1 MSDGGKA
8 ENKIGKESPITRPGE
23 DNFGRAISKI
33 AVAQICENVG
43 FESFNE
49 SALDSLADLAIRYL
63 LDLGKTAKFY
73 SNLAGR
79 TECNVFDIIQGLEDL
94 GMSTGFSG
102 ASEVGVN
109 CAISSG
115 AVTEIR
121 RYVESAEET
130 PFAQPVPHFPVA
142 KEYRLIPSFLQ
153 MGETPNFKHIPE
165 WLPAFPDPH
174 TYIHTAVWN
183 ERVSD
188 PRADKIELARQHRK
202 AERALLSLQ
211 QRLVC
216 NESSVASTST
226 ELVDGRNG
234 LEVND
239 IKNQVLANP
248 LEDGEQDD
256 SPVVLPGKFS
266 GEEHMENHVSLL
278 ETFAPAIEAMKDG
291 LSDYGNKGEKNFSG
305 KRPVVLPA
313 KLSGEAH
320 SEKHVSFLETFA
332 PAIEAMR
339 DGLSDSGNYG
349 EKSFP
354 GRRPAVCLEFKGGK
368 KVFGESLD
376 LRIRNKTFRRTA
388 PWFGREDEKDDKK
401 RRIEFI
407 LRQSMEN
414 QQELT

>member
-8 ENKIGKESPITRPGE
+8 ESKIGKESTITRAGE

-43 FESFNE
+43 FESINE

-94 GMSTGFSG
+94 GMSTRISG
-102 ASEVGVN
+102 ASEVGFN

-115 AVTEIR
+115 VVTEIR
-121 RYVESAEET
+121 SYVESAEET
-130 PFAQPVPHFPVA
+130 PFAQPVPHFPVVR
-142 KEYRLIPSFLQ
+142 EWRLIPSFLQ
-153 MGETPNFKHIPE
+153 MGETPGFKHIPK

-174 TYIHTAVWN
+174 TYIHSAMWN

-188 PRADKIELARQHRK
+188 PRTDKIELARQHRK

-211 QRLVC
+211 KKLVC
-216 NESSVASTST
+216 NGLSVASTSA
-226 ELVDGRNG
+226 EPDDGRNS

-239 IKNQVLANP
+239 IKNQILANP
-248 LEDGEQDD
+248 LEDGERDD
-256 SPVVLPGKFS
+256 SPVVLPGNFS
-266 GEEHMENHVSLL
+266 GEAQMENHVSLL

-291 LSDYGNKGEKNFSG
+291 LSDSGNDGEKSFLG
-305 KRPVVLPA
+305 KRPVVPPA
-313 KLSGEAH
+313 KISGEAQT
-320 SEKHVSFLETFA
+320 EKHVSLLDTFA
-332 PAIEAMR
+332 PAIEAMK
-339 DGLSDSGNYG
+339 DGLSDSGNYRM
-349 EKSFP
+349 KSFP
-354 GRRPAVCLEFKGGK
+354 GKRPAVCLEFKGGK

-376 LRIRNKTFRRTA
+376 LRIRNNTFRKTA

>member
-8 ENKIGKESPITRPGE
+8 ESKIGKESPIARAGE
-23 DNFGRAISKI
+23 DNFGRAISRI

-79 TECNVFDIIQGLEDL
+79 TDCNVFDIIQGLEDL
-94 GMSTGFSG
+94 GMSSGFS
-102 ASEVGVN
+102 ADSDVGVN

-115 AVTEIR
+115 VVTEIR
-121 RYVESAEET
+121 GYVESAQES
-130 PFAQPVPHFPVA
+130 PFAQPVPHFPVIR
-142 KEYRLIPSFLQ
+142 EWRTIPSFLQ
-153 MGETPNFKHIPE
+153 MGETPEFKHIPE

-174 TYIHTAVWN
+174 TYIHSAMWN

-188 PRADKIELARQHRK
+188 PRTDKIELARQHRK

-216 NESSVASTST
+216 NGLSVASTSVEPDT
-226 ELVDGRNG
+226 VGNG

-248 LEDGEQDD
+248 LEAGEQDE
-256 SPVVLPGKFS
+256 SPVVLPRKLS
-266 GEEHMENHVSLL
+266 GEAHMENHVSLL

-291 LSDYGNKGEKNFSG
+291 LSDSGNDGEKNFSG
-305 KRPVVLPA
+305 KRPVVLPS
-313 KLSGEAH
+313 KLSGEART
-320 SEKHVSFLETFA
+320 EKCVSFLEAFA
-332 PAIEAMR
+332 PAIEAMK
-339 DGLSDSGNYG
+339 DGLCDSGNYG

-354 GRRPAVCLEFKGGK
+354 GKRPAVCLEFKGGK

-376 LRIRNKTFRRTA
+376 LRIRNKTNGRTA

-401 RRIEFI
+401 RRVEFI

>member
-1 MSDGGKA
+1 MSDGGKV
-8 ENKIGKESPITRPGE
+8 ESKIGKESPITRAGE
-23 DNFGRAISKI
+23 NDFGRAISKI

-43 FESFNE
+43 FDSFNE

-79 TECNVFDIIQGLEDL
+79 TESNVFDIIQGLDDL
-94 GMSTGFSG
+94 GMSSGFSG
-102 ASEVGVN
+102 ASEVEVN

-115 AVTEIR
+115 FVTEIR
-121 RYVESAEET
+121 GYVESADET

-142 KEYRLIPSFLQ
+142 RQWRLIPSFLQ
-153 MGETPNFKHIPE
+153 MGETPGFKHIPE

-174 TYIHTAVWN
+174 TYIHSAMWN

-188 PRADKIELARQHRK
+188 PRTDKIELARQHRK

-216 NESSVASTST
+216 NGLPMASTSA
-226 ELVDGRNG
+226 EPDDDWNG

-248 LEDGEQDD
+248 LEDEEQDE
-256 SPVVLPGKFS
+256 SPAILSGKLS
-266 GEEHMENHVSLL
+266 GEAKMENHVSLL

-291 LSDYGNKGEKNFSG
+291 LSDSGNDGEKNFLS
-305 KRPVVLPA
+305 KRRPA
-313 KLSGEAH
+313 KISGEAH
-320 SEKHVSFLETFA
+320 TEKHVSFLETFA
-332 PAIEAMR
+332 PAIEAMK
-339 DGLSDSGNYG
+339 DGLSDSGSYG

-354 GRRPAVCLEFKGGK
+354 GKRPAVCLEFKGCK

-376 LRIRNKTFRRTA
+376 LRIRNKNFGRTA

-401 RRIEFI
+401 RRVEFI